1 MNCKFDYGRS
11 SFISEEDKINLNFL
25 EDALLAQR
33 IGLFGGILG
42 KTATTSAIDEICNK
56 YRQNKVDIPNIDELV
71 INALTLGITADV
83 IAIKIAV
90 SKYNYLLEKYKKG
103 EINYSLKP
111 NIILIYAN
119 LLSALGD
126 LLSLMATI
134 QIASREGI
142 VIPRPVR

>member
-1 MNCKFDYGRS
+1 MNYSFDYS
-11 SFISEEDKINLNFL
+11 SNFIISEEDKVTLNFL

-33 IGLFGGILG
+33 IGLFGGVLG
-42 KTATTSAIDEICNK
+42 KTATISAIDEIYNK
-56 YRQNKVDIPNIDELV
+56 YRQNKVDIPNIDELI
-71 INALTLGITADV
+71 INSLTLGITADV

-90 SKYNYLLEKYKKG
+90 SKYKYLLEKYKKG

-119 LLSALGD
+119 LLGGLAD
-126 LLSLMATI
+126 LLSLLATM
-134 QIASREGI
+134 QIANRKGI